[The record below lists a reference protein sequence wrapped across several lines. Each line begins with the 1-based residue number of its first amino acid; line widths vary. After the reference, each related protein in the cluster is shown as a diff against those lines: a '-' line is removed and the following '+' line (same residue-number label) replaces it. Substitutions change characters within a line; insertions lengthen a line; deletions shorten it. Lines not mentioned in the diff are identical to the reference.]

1 MDFKVVIRCP
11 ARSVDVDTG
20 HIVDIRTFAGMP
32 RKEAEFR
39 CPACRQVHRW
49 SINDARLAA
58 ILISERRDTAV
69 ISSAQ

>member
-20 HIVDIRTFAGMP
+20 HVVDIRTFAGVP
-32 RKEAEFR
+32 RNGDEFR

-58 ILISERRDTAV
+58 ILISERKETAV
-69 ISSAQ
+69 TFSAQ